1 MSKVNPVLVVGA
13 GPIGL
18 VIACELLGQG
28 VPVRIVDAERDHSA
42 HSRATTVW
50 PRPLELLRRIGVAD
64 RLVDSGHR
72 IQGVAYYSDRRH
84 LATAWLNR
92 LEDTPYPFAVGLP
105 QDRTEELLEQRLS
118 ELGGKVER
126 GVRLETLDATGPC
139 ARALLALPGGLTE
152 EVEADWVVGADGAHS
167 TVRKE
172 LGLGFEGSKLPIN
185 FAITDAELS
194 GEIPADLVSYCYT
207 AQGGLGLAPVSP
219 GVHRIAVAVP
229 PEMAGT
235 TPTRA
240 FFQQVVSDRAPG
252 GVAVGELRFSTVFQV
267 HVRSAPSFRRGRAFL
282 AGDAAHLMSPAG
294 GQGMNTGLLDAANLG
309 WKLAG
314 VLRGTLD
321 EAILDSYDA
330 ERRPAVHTVTRSTS
344 LQTRWGALTRP
355 AQLALRD
362 TAVRAA
368 GRTGV
373 LQRTLAPAI
382 GQLTSGYRGPTAR
395 RISLGGPKAVPGD
408 RLPLLLGEEPVRTGA
423 PWTRI
428 TGRSYAVL
436 LHAGRTRPADWRR
449 TCAAIGAAVGD
460 EAEVV
465 EAPSRPQGPLATAL
479 GRHPVAAIV
488 RPDGHL
494 HTVLTDPTPTT
505 VRTTLAQARQAPL
518 PTTGPA

>member
-42 HSRATTVW
+42 HSRATTIW

-64 RLVDSGHR
+64 RLVENGHR

-92 LEDTPYPFAVGLP
+92 LADTPYPFAVGLP
-105 QDRTEELLEQRLS
+105 QDRTEELLEQRLA

-126 GVRLETLDATGPC
+126 GVRLRTLDAGGPR
-139 ARALLALPGGLTE
+139 ARAVLALPDGLTE

-172 LGLGFEGSKLPIN
+172 LGLTFEGSKLPIN

-207 AQGGLGLAPVSP
+207 AAGGLGLAPVSP

-235 TPTRA
+235 TPTRG
-240 FFQQVVSDRAPG
+240 FFQQVVADRAPG
-252 GVAVGELRFSTVFQV
+252 GVEVGELRFSTVFQV
-267 HVRSAPSFRRGRAFL
+267 HVRSAPSFRHGRAFL

-321 EAILDSYDA
+321 EAILGSYDA

-344 LQTRWGALTRP
+344 LQTRWGALTKP

-373 LQRTLAPAI
+373 LQRALAPAI
-382 GQLTSGYRGPTAR
+382 GQLTSGYRAPTAR
-395 RISLGGPKAVPGD
+395 RTSLTGPKAASGD
-408 RLPLLLGEEPVRTGA
+408 RLPLLLGEEPVLSGA
-423 PWTRI
+423 PWPRI

-436 LHAGRTRPADWRR
+436 LHAGRTRPADWRG
-449 TCAAIGAAVGD
+449 TCAAIRAAVGD
-460 EAEVV
+460 AAEVV
-465 EAPSRPQGPLATAL
+465 EAPSRPEGPLATAL
-479 GRHPVAAIV
+479 GRRPTAAIV

-494 HTVLTDPTPTT
+494 YTALTDLGARTVLTALE
-505 VRTTLAQARQAPL
+505 RARREAL
-518 PTTGPA
+518 PEGGPA

>member
-28 VPVRIVDAERDHSA
+28 VPVRIIDAERDHSA
-42 HSRATTVW
+42 HSRATTIW

-64 RLVDSGHR
+64 RLVENGHR

-92 LEDTPYPFAVGLP
+92 LDDTPYPFAVGLP
-105 QDRTEELLEQRLS
+105 QDRTEELLEQRLA

-126 GVRLETLDATGPC
+126 GVRLRTLDAGGPR
-139 ARALLALPGGLTE
+139 ARAVLDLPDGVTE
-152 EVEADWVVGADGAHS
+152 EAEADWVVGADGAHS

-172 LGLGFEGSKLPIN
+172 LGLTFEGARLPVN

-194 GEIPADLVSYCYT
+194 GGIPADLVSYCYT
-207 AQGGLGLAPVSP
+207 AAGGLGLAPVAP

-229 PEMAGT
+229 PEAAGT
-235 TPTRA
+235 TPTRG
-240 FFQQVVSDRAPG
+240 FFQQVVAERAPG
-252 GVAVGELRFSTVFQV
+252 GVEVGELRFSTVFQV

-314 VLRGTLD
+314 VWRGALD
-321 EAILDSYDA
+321 EAVLDSYDA
-330 ERRPAVHTVTRSTS
+330 ERRPAVHAVTRSTS
-344 LQTRWGALTRP
+344 LQTRWGALSGP
-355 AQLALRD
+355 AQLAVRD
-362 TAVRAA
+362 AAVRAA

-373 LQRTLAPAI
+373 LQRALAPAI
-382 GQLTSGYRGPTAR
+382 GQLTSGYRAPTAR
-395 RISLGGPKAVPGD
+395 RASLTGPKAAPGD
-408 RLPLLLGEEPVRTGA
+408 RLPLLLGEEPVLSGA
-423 PWTRI
+423 PWARV
-428 TGRSYAVL
+428 TGRSHAVL
-436 LHAGRTRPADWRR
+436 LHAGCSRPAGWSG
-449 TCAAIGAAVGD
+449 TCAAIRAAVGD
-460 EAEVV
+460 AAEVV
-465 EAPSRPQGPLATAL
+465 EAPSRPEGPLAAAL
-479 GRHPVAAIV
+479 GRRSVAAIV

-494 HTVLTDPTPTT
+494 YALVTDPGAVS
-505 VRTTLAQARQAPL
+505 VRTALDHARRSALPHDGQA
-518 PTTGPA
+518 

>member
-42 HSRATTVW
+42 HSRATTIW

-92 LEDTPYPFAVGLP
+92 LDNTPYPFAVGLP
-105 QDRTEELLEQRLS
+105 QDRTEELLEHRLS

-126 GVRLETLDATGPC
+126 GVRLRTLDATGPR
-139 ARALLALPGGLTE
+139 ARACLALPDGMTE

-172 LGLGFEGSKLPIN
+172 LGLTFEGSKLPIN
-185 FAITDAELS
+185 FAITDAELA

-207 AQGGLGLAPVSP
+207 AQGGLGLAPVSA

-235 TPTRA
+235 TPSRA
-240 FFQQVVSDRAPG
+240 FFQQVVADRAPG
-252 GVAVGELRFSTVFQV
+252 GVEVGELRFSTVFQV

-344 LQTRWGALTRP
+344 LQTRWGALTKP

-362 TAVRAA
+362 TAVRTA

-382 GQLTSGYRGPTAR
+382 GQLTSGYRGPTTRKA
-395 RISLGGPKAVPGD
+395 SLGGPKAAPGD
-408 RLPLLLGEEPVRTGA
+408 RLPLLLGEEPVLSGA

-436 LHAGRTRPADWRR
+436 LHAGRAVPAGWRA
-449 TCAAIGAAVGD
+449 TCTAIHEAVGD
-460 EAEVV
+460 SAEVA
-465 EAPSRPQGPLATAL
+465 EAPSRPEGPLAAAL
-479 GRHPVAAIV
+479 GRHPVAAVV

-494 HTVLTDPTPTT
+494 YAALTDFRAATVLAALD
-505 VRTTLAQARQAPL
+505 RARRQPL
-518 PTTGPA
+518 PTAELG